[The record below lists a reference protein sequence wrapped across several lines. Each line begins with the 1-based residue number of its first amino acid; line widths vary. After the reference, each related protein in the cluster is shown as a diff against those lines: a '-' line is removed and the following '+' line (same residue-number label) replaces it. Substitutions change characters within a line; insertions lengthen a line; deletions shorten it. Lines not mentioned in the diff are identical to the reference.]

1 MQTSTT
7 LTYASFAKR
16 RAGTRWTP
24 ESMCAAAD
32 SLLFS
37 GRWPLACLIAYLL
50 TCSPAG
56 QLAAGWLAG

>member
-24 ESMCAAAD
+24 ESMCAATD

-37 GRWPLACLIAYLL
+37 GRWPFGLLDFLLTYLL
-50 TCSPAG
+50 AGWPAG
-56 QLAAGWLAG
+56 